1 MIDLLQFHFNNSQE
15 IKSAVA
21 HKKRVQSPSQCE
33 ECITYFKLKLTTQKV
48 IDISGYRARSI

>member
-21 HKKRVQSPSQCE
+21 QKKRVQSPSQYE
-33 ECITYFKLKLTTQKV
+33 EYITHFKLKQTTQNV
-48 IDISGYRARSI
+48 IDISGYRGRSI

>member
-21 HKKRVQSPSQCE
+21 QKKRVQSPSQCE
-33 ECITYFKLKLTTQKV
+33 EYITHFKLKQTTQNV
-48 IDISGYRARSI
+48 IDISG

>member
-21 HKKRVQSPSQCE
+21 H
-33 ECITYFKLKLTTQKV
+33 TQKEYSHLHNV
-48 IDISGYRARSI
+48 KNTLHILN